1 MTIKYWSKLN
11 HKHKYFNNQ
20 FKKIFESSKEAFEI
34 LKRKNL
40 NNLNTLDLACG
51 NGANLFFLKKNYNNK
66 KYCLGLDF
74 NKNLIIAG
82 QNYNNYQN
90 LELKY
95 GNILNLKKNLKNK
108 FQLITSFQTLSWL
121 NDYKKASLE
130 MIKLNSDYIFISS
143 LFWEGLIDFNIK
155 LNVLKNGNSDRKKLY
170 SKYYNIYSLNN
181 FLSYYEKN
189 NYKTILCKKFLI
201 KKNLKNN
208 SDYNMGTYTVKNKQ
222 KNIQISGPLIMN
234 WYFIIFKKIKK

>member
-1 MTIKYWSKLN
+1 MTIKYWSQLN
-11 HKHKYFNNQ
+11 YKHKYFDYQ
-20 FKKIFESSKEAFEI
+20 LKKGFEASKEAFEI
-34 LKRKNL
+34 LKKKKL

-51 NGANLFFLKKNYNNK
+51 NGANLFYLKKKYNNK

-74 NKNLIIAG
+74 NKNLILAG
-82 QNYNNYQN
+82 QNYNNCKS

-130 MIKLNSDYIFISS
+130 MIKLNSNYIFISS

-155 LNVLKNGNSDRKKLY
+155 LNVLKDGNYDRKKLY

-181 FLSYYEKN
+181 FLNFY
-189 NYKTILCKKFLI
+189 
-201 KKNLKNN
+201 KKNKE
-208 SDYNMGTYTVKNKQ
+208 
-222 KNIQISGPLIMN
+222 
-234 WYFIIFKKIKK
+234 

>member
-1 MTIKYWSKLN
+1 MTIKYWSQLN
-11 HKHKYFNNQ
+11 KHKYFTSQ
-20 FKKIFESSKEAFEI
+20 FKKIFESTKEAFEI
-34 LKRKNL
+34 LKKKKL

-51 NGANLFFLKKNYNNK
+51 NGANLIYLKKKYGNK

-74 NKNLIIAG
+74 NKNLILTSLG
-82 QNYNNYQN
+82 QNNYKN
-90 LELKY
+90 LQIRY
-95 GNILNLKKNLKNK
+95 GNILNLKKNLQNK

-155 LNVLKNGNSDRKKLY
+155 LNVLKNGNWDRKKLH
-170 SKYYNIYSLNN
+170 SKYYNIYSLKN
-181 FLSYYEKN
+181 FLSFYKKN
-189 NYKTILCKKFLI
+189 NYKAILCRKFLI
-201 KKNLKNN
+201 KKKLKNN
-208 SDYNMGTYTVKNKQ
+208 FNYNMGTYTIKNKQ

-234 WYFIIFKKIKK
+234 WYFIIFKKF